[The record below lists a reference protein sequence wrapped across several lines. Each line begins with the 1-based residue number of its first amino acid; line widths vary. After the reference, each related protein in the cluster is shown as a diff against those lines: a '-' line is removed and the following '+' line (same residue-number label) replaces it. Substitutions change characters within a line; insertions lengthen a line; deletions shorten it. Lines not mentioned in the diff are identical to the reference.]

1 MFHIKLNYAT
11 FLQKPLSILVI
22 VATIIY
28 ILAFITPIIANKNVK
43 VLLVSQKLLL
53 MHKHIHLNSPF

>member
-43 VLLVSQKLLL
+43 VYLYRR
-53 MHKHIHLNSPF
+53 NCY